1 MSFLPIFYY
10 GTPGLEADIFQ
21 SYMRCSGYQVRLIN
35 ADVST
40 PITMPSETSA
50 IAVIALEKRPEELI
64 QLARELRARGDELV
78 KRVFILAD
86 GFSIGVDDP
95 AVEVIQRPF
104 RLSEV
109 IKRIQ
114 VLSRPA

>member
-21 SYMRCSGYQVRLIN
+21 SYMRCSGYQVRLIIT
-35 ADVST
+35 DTMT
-40 PITMPSETSA
+40 PVAMPSGTSS
-50 IAVIALEKRPEELI
+50 IAVIALEKRPEELV
-64 QLARELRARGDELV
+64 QFAHELRRRSGELV

-86 GFSIGVDDP
+86 SFPTGLDDP
-95 AVEVIQRPF
+95 AVEIIQRPF

-114 VLSRPA
+114 ILTRPA